1 MILYEFICQQC
12 KSEFEELVS
21 SQGADDHICCP
32 KCGSHDV
39 RRLVSAVKAHNAGGD
54 AGFPSAGACSPSA
67 GFS

>member
-21 SQGADDHICCP
+21 SQGTDEHISCP

-39 RRLVSAVKAHNAGGD
+39 RRLVSAVKAQNAGGD
-54 AGFPSAGACSPSA
+54 PGFPSAGSCSPSA